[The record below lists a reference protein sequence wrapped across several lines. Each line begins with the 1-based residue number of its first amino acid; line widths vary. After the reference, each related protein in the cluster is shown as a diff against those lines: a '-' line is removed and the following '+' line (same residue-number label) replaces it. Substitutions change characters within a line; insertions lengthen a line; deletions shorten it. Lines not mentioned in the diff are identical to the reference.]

1 MTVQV
6 TDSTSA
12 LVATKSAEY
21 LKDVVYPKAY
31 YSRSNI
37 QDDGES
43 NIDEFTVDI
52 VVEQVD
58 VGGSYS
64 YELSNSN
71 TNSGLF
77 NDIKSGSFKSSQQNE
92 EKSIT
97 LSGELS
103 SASNVLDNFD
113 FSKLDEGYSVWKHR
127 LPELD
132 ECFSL

>member
-1 MTVQV
+1 MGGGGAVVRGEGKFESDTIVVNNIKTTGVLDGLVNLTVQV

-12 LVATKSAEY
+12 LVGTKSAEY

-37 QDDGES
+37 QDNGES

-77 NDIKSGSFKSSQQNE
+77 NDIKSG
-92 EKSIT
+92 
-97 LSGELS
+97 L
-103 SASNVLDNFD
+103 
-113 FSKLDEGYSVWKHR
+113 Y
-127 LPELD
+127 
-132 ECFSL
+132 